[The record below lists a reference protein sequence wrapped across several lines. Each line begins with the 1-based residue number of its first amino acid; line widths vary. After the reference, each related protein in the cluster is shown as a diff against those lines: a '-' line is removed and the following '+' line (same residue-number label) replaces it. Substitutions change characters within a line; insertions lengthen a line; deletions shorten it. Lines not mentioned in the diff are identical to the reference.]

1 VRLII
6 AGGRYYRLTSD
17 DLARLDAIEGVTE
30 VVSGGCRGVDKDGE
44 AWARSRRIAIKVF
57 KAKWSTHGPA
67 AGPIRNREMA
77 LYGDAVAL
85 FPGGRGTKD
94 MHREAIAN
102 GLKVFDYRNVPVPHA

>member
-44 AWARSRRIAIKVF
+44 AWARSRHITIKRF
-57 KAKWSTHGPA
+57 EARWSLHGPA
-67 AGPIRNREMA
+67 AGPIRNKEMA
-77 LYGDAVAL
+77 AHADAVAL

-94 MHREAIAN
+94 MHRSAIAS
-102 GLKVFDYRNVPVPHA
+102 GLKVFDFRNV